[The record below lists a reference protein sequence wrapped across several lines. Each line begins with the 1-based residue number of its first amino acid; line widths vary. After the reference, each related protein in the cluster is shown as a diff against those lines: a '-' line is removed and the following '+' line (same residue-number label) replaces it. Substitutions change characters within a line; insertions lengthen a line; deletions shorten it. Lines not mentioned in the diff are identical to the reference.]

1 MNRISLRKV
10 FAPKYYLLF
19 PFFEKNAGNLVAV
32 AGRLTILMQTS
43 DSEKQAEITN
53 HISELEEN
61 GEKITSD
68 TIAFLN
74 TLFIIPFDREDI
86 SELFNKIN
94 DVREY
99 VNNIGRMVSLYKL
112 DEIYPVYCEMAGIVS
127 LVSEEI
133 SNCIKYL
140 KDITSHKSRIIKAC
154 DNIRNLEKR
163 ADEIFYSGILNL
175 FIDKEDV
182 IRMTKKKDILDTFV
196 KCIHQTDAVAE
207 VIRTIQIKAS

>member
-1 MNRISLRKV
+1 MNRHSLRNV

-19 PFFEKNAGNLVAV
+19 PFFEKNAENLVAV
-32 AGRLTILMQTS
+32 AGQLTILLQTS
-43 DSEKQAEITN
+43 DSEKQAEISN
-53 HISELEEN
+53 HISELEKN
-61 GEKITSD
+61 GEKITYD
-68 TIAFLN
+68 TVAFLN
-74 TLFIIPFDREDI
+74 KLFIIPFDREDI
-86 SELFNKIN
+86 SELFSKIN
-94 DVREY
+94 DFREY
-99 VNNIGRMVSLYKL
+99 VNNIGKMVSLYKL
-112 DEIYPVYCEMAGIVS
+112 DEIYPIYSEMTEIVN

-140 KDITSHKSRIIKAC
+140 KDITNHKSQIIKAC

-163 ADEIFYSGILNL
+163 ADEIIYSGILNL